1 MPATLHLSAK
11 DRTHHNSADTGSGGV
26 RGVPC
31 RGEVGVLLHVCQP
44 FIHSSFIHPEFCCV
58 VLCCSWFRE
67 WCDMHRVRAVFA
79 EENATVQ
86 HLLRGL
92 VPIVPIVP
100 LTTATKGTPSI
111 MGARQLLLRRLDNAV
126 LLEETT
132 DPGGYQLSSAVVE
145 EASRAAQ
152 ASELS
157 SRMAQPAST
166 APPSFPA
173 VYVLLPYRLGSLLYE
188 HYDVKASLLEPSVY
202 KR

>member
-1 MPATLHLSAK
+1 
-11 DRTHHNSADTGSGGV
+11 
-26 RGVPC
+26 
-31 RGEVGVLLHVCQP
+31 
-44 FIHSSFIHPEFCCV
+44 
-58 VLCCSWFRE
+58 
-67 WCDMHRVRAVFA
+67 MHRVRAVFA

-92 VPIVPIVP
+92 VPLVP
-100 LTTATKGTPSI
+100 LTTTTASKGPPSI
-111 MGARQLLLRRLDNAV
+111 MGTRQLLLRRLDNAV

-157 SRMAQPAST
+157 SRLAQPAST

-173 VYVLLPYRLGSLLYE
+173 VYVLLPYRLGCLLYE

>member
-1 MPATLHLSAK
+1 M
-11 DRTHHNSADTGSGGV
+11 
-26 RGVPC
+26 RGVPS
-31 RGEVGVLLHVCQP
+31 RGEVGVLLYVCQP
-44 FIHSSFIHPEFCCV
+44 FIHPSSIRNCV
-58 VLCCSWFRE
+58 VWCCSWFRE
-67 WCDMHRVRAVFA
+67 WCDVHRVRAVFA

-92 VPIVPIVP
+92 VP
-100 LTTATKGTPSI
+100 LTTTTTASKGPPSI

-173 VYVLLPYRLGSLLYE
+173 VYVLLPYRLGCLLYE

>member
-1 MPATLHLSAK
+1 
-11 DRTHHNSADTGSGGV
+11 
-26 RGVPC
+26 
-31 RGEVGVLLHVCQP
+31 
-44 FIHSSFIHPEFCCV
+44 
-58 VLCCSWFRE
+58 
-67 WCDMHRVRAVFA
+67 MHRVRAVFA
-79 EENATVQ
+79 EEDATVQ

-92 VPIVPIVP
+92 VP
-100 LTTATKGTPSI
+100 LTTTTTTATKGSPST

-126 LLEETT
+126 LLEKTT
-132 DPGGYQLSSAVVE
+132 DAACSGVRDYQLSSAVVE

-173 VYVLLPYRLGSLLYE
+173 VYVLLPYRLGRLLYQ

-202 KR
+202 KRWVL